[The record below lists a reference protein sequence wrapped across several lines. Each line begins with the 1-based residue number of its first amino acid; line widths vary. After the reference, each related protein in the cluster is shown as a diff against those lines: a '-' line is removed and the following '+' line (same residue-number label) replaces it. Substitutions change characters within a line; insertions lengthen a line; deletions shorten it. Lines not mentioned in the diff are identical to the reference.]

1 MHANILSVNYIYKYI
16 LIILQF
22 FSVVPILKHCDE
34 VRNKV
39 LPNLG
44 VRLEDQDNAPA
55 VIKLLDAETIRKE
68 REVSLAQPPC

>member
-1 MHANILSVNYIYKYI
+1 MTIDLLMH
-16 LIILQF
+16 
-22 FSVVPILKHCDE
+22 E

>member
-1 MHANILSVNYIYKYI
+1 MLPLNTGLAVYYNFF
-16 LIILQF
+16 QF
-22 FSVVPILKHCDE
+22 ISVVPILKHCDE

-68 REVSLAQPPC
+68 REVSLAQPWC